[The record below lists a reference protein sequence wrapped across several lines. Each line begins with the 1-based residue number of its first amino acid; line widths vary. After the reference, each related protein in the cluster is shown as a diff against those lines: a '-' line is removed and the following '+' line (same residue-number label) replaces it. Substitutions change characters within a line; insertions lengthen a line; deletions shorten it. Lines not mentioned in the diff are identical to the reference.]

1 MVRSM
6 RTITLVTQKGGTG
19 KTTLATSLAVAAMHA
34 GETVA
39 LFDLDPQKSLV
50 GWGDKREKA
59 KVRAEKAGDMELAAN
74 LDAPHVQ
81 QFPMNRIAEM
91 PTLLKSLKGFSL
103 VILDTPGADTTA
115 THIAMDAATLCLVPM
130 RPTRIEAEAVL
141 PTVQALMRGKNVFAF
156 ILNQCSTIPNNNR
169 AAEMAA
175 GLRTMGVLAGP
186 MICQRA
192 DYQDAYAVGLGVT
205 EYSPKG
211 KAAEEMR
218 ALWQSVDE
226 LAKAPAATT
235 KKAVGF

>member
-1 MVRSM
+1 M

-19 KTTLATSLAVAAMHA
+19 KTTLATSLAVAAIET

-39 LFDLDPQKSLV
+39 LFDLDLQKSSV

-59 KVRAEKAGDMELAAN
+59 KVRAEKGGDTDLAAK
-74 LDAPHVQ
+74 LGGPHIQ
-81 QFPMNRIAEM
+81 QFPLNRLAEM
-91 PTLLKSLKGFSL
+91 PTLLKGLKGFSL

-141 PTVQALMRGKNVFAF
+141 PTVQALMRGKNPFAF

-169 AAEMAA
+169 AGEMAA
-175 GLRTMGVLAGP
+175 GLRTMGVLADP
-186 MICQRA
+186 LICQRA

-205 EYSPKG
+205 EYATKG
-211 KAAEEMR
+211 KAAEEIR
-218 ALWQSVDE
+218 ALWRSVDE

-235 KKAVGF
+235 TNKAVGF